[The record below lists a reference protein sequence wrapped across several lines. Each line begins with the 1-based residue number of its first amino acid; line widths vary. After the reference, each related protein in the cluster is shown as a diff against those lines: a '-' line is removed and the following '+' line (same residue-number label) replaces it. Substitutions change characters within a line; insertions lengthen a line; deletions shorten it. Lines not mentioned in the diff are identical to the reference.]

1 MLNCRRCGPQGKTL
15 IGNITVHLWERNATV
30 HCESK
35 RMAFMV
41 QYYNMQGAQKWVF
54 GGALHS
60 ALAGCSPWRVLIN
73 VIHLR
78 SGEQPHCAYAGC
90 YQFGIQHSLLIM
102 MDNLENLIAIIL
114 HHRFPTYHKPLK
126 YDVVERPTIK
136 TSYCKWTV
144 LFYFKWHH
152 YSIAFSFLFCIWSI
166 LVDGYMPHHYQQK
179 QQNLYSTQTCS
190 CVTKV

>member
-1 MLNCRRCGPQGKTL
+1 MQQFTVNQNVWHLWF
-15 IGNITVHLWERNATV
+15 NITICKVPRNEFLEERFTLLWMGV
-30 HCESK
+30 SL
-35 RMAFMV
+35 
-41 QYYNMQGAQKWVF
+41 G
-54 GGALHS
+54 
-60 ALAGCSPWRVLIN
+60 VLIN
-73 VIHLR
+73 VIHLC

-102 MDNLENLIAIIL
+102 MDKLENLIAIIL